1 MRRLISTAMLRL
13 RRALREK
20 TPQTCSI
27 KSACAWRRDAAWA
40 H

>member
-1 MRRLISTAMLRL
+1 MPRFISTAMLRL

-20 TPQTCSI
+20 VPQTCSL
-27 KSACAWRRDAAWA
+27 KSARAWRRDVAWA